1 MELEENLS
9 VGICP
14 VGLGTWPPLPALSLC
29 MDDVLDYI
37 QYIFMLQDVLKQ
49 MCFYNFPKEN
59 KYLAI
64 GWNLKLLFLYLSLF
78 LAPVGGYKFT
88 GPIY

>member
-9 VGICP
+9 VGICL

-29 MDDVLDYI
+29 MDDGLDYI

-49 MCFYNFPKEN
+49 LYFYNFTKAKK
-59 KYLAI
+59 KYLDI
-64 GWNLKLLFLYLSLF
+64 GWNLKLLFFVAFLLF
-78 LAPVGGYKFT
+78 FIPCGWL
-88 GPIY
+88 